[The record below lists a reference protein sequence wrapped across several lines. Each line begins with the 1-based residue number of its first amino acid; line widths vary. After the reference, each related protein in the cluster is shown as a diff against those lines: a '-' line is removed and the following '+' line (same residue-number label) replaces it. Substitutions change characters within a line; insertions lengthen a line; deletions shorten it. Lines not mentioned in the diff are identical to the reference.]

1 MTEPVRA
8 DNPLLKLEN
17 VIVTPHS
24 VAWVQEVFRDNS
36 LYACRNVLAVAQG
49 TAPKHVVNREVLE
62 RPGCQAKLARWR
74 G

>member
-1 MTEPVRA
+1 
-8 DNPLLKLEN
+8 
-17 VIVTPHS
+17 
-24 VAWVQEVFRDNS
+24 
-36 LYACRNVLAVAQG
+36 VLAVAQG